1 MGPHRIRLEG
11 IAMTS
16 ITPCLWFD
24 HNAEEAA
31 NFYVSIFPD
40 SHIDQV
46 DRSPA
51 DNPSAREGEV
61 ITVEFTLAGQRFQA
75 LNGGPD
81 FQFNEAISMSID
93 CKDQAE
99 VDRYWDLLIA
109 NGGEP
114 SVCGWLKDR
123 FGLSWQV
130 VPHRLTEMYESGDRD
145 GARRAMQAM
154 LTMQK
159 LDIAELEAAFRGDP
173 VGAR

>member
-1 MGPHRIRLEG
+1 MDPHRTRLEG

-40 SHIDQV
+40 SHIDKV

-51 DNPSAREGEV
+51 DNPSTREGEV
-61 ITVEFTLAGQRFQA
+61 ITVEFTLAGQRFMG

-81 FQFNEAISMSID
+81 FPFTEAISMSID

-109 NGGEP
+109 DGGEP

-154 LTMQK
+154 LKMQK
-159 LDIAELEAAFRGDP
+159 LDVAELERAFQGEA